1 MASPGSRRLRGRDS
15 LKDHHVAAPRQQG
28 SQLPGQRVPGTSV
41 SHETGGCWGRGRDGG
56 GGRPSCGTGLPWN
69 LLHVDSGQVRGRR
82 RSPSGRSSGA
92 ETLPARSAPHGPRTG
107 TVQPRGAHGRAM
119 APVSAL
125 ASLRGAL
132 PFGLQNPLTRNPSLP
147 GESEVR
153 ETLGGPPP
161 RCCHPAAGLPPW
173 YWHSGARPRLQS
185 PLVANVLS
193 SRGTG
198 GEASLRGLGR
208 ALPSSARP
216 RMLTCGTRKVA
227 ARSSWCISD
236 QPFVPRRVSVENTQT
251 RGRVGSSS
259 FVLPSDFS

>member
-1 MASPGSRRLRGRDS
+1 MKREAAGVGGGTEEGDALPAAQGYLGTSSTWTAARSVAGGAPPADGAQELRRSQCARHPTALGQGRSSPGAHTAEQCPPSLLLPPCGVPCPLGCRTHQHATPASPGSPRSERPWAGL
-15 LKDHHVAAPRQQG
+15 HHAAAIQRPR
-28 SQLPGQRVPGTSV
+28 
-41 SHETGGCWGRGRDGG
+41 
-56 GGRPSCGTGLPWN
+56 
-69 LLHVDSGQVRGRR
+69 
-82 RSPSGRSSGA
+82 
-92 ETLPARSAPHGPRTG
+92 
-107 TVQPRGAHGRAM
+107 
-119 APVSAL
+119 
-125 ASLRGAL
+125 
-132 PFGLQNPLTRNPSLP
+132 
-147 GESEVR
+147 
-153 ETLGGPPP
+153 
-161 RCCHPAAGLPPW
+161 LPPW

-216 RMLTCGTRKVA
+216 RVLTCGTRKVA